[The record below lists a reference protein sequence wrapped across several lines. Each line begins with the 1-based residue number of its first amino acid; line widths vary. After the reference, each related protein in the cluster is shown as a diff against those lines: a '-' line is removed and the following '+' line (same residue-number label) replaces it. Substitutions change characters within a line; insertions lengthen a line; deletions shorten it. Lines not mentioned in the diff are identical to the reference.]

1 MVLHGYNKQLCVVI
15 ERLGR
20 TNRKLQLQVVKGL
33 TEYKN
38 SRRPATNKTQQTLYY
53 RSIQHIR
60 DNLVTDLGMQLINYR
75 LGQFARYFSY
85 MWNNPSLNITGSLW
99 PYQLA
104 ARTLLAFS
112 MLSARQG
119 RAPTRSE

>member
-15 ERLGR
+15 ERLGC

-38 SRRPATNKTQQTLYY
+38 SRRPITNKTQQNLYF

-60 DNLVTDLGMQLINYR
+60 DNLVTDLGMQLITYR
-75 LGQFARYFSY
+75 LTQFARYFSY
-85 MWNNPSLNITGSLW
+85 MWNNPSLNIKTYNRLSKRY
-99 PYQLA
+99 PYRSTHYL
-104 ARTLLAFS
+104 RS
-112 MLSARQG
+112 CKILSKDR
-119 RAPTRSE
+119 R